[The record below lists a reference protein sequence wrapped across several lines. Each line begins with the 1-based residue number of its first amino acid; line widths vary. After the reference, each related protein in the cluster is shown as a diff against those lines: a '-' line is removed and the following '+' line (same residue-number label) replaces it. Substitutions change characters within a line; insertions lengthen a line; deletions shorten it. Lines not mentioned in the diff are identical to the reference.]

1 MKKTEKSKKKT
12 KSFNRKT
19 KSMVNL
25 ALKYRPQTLDSFIG
39 QEHLLARGAVL
50 RKLIEADALP
60 HIFLYGPP
68 GCGKTSLA
76 RIIAINLERPFYEM
90 NATTLKI
97 EDLRKL
103 FKAHANALQKPLIF
117 IDEVHRLSKNQ
128 QEVLLPFMENQAALI
143 IGASTENPFYSL
155 TAAMRSRSHL
165 FELKSIQEKE
175 LLAFLENIISLENI
189 DIEDEVK
196 EYLVFSSTGDVRAM
210 LNLLESA
217 SVVKSPITLDILK
230 QIRPHAM
237 QAGSSES
244 ESHYELTSAMIKSIR
259 GSDIDASIYYLARL
273 IDGGEPAEFIAR
285 RLAILA
291 SEDIGNA
298 NPPALN
304 LASSTLNIVKH
315 IGYPEARIS
324 LSQLVIYLASSPK
337 SNTAYLAINA
347 ALNDIQNGQIYPIPS
362 HLKTHAKS
370 YLYPHDYN
378 GWVEQS
384 YLTSSR
390 KYYHTKKMGF
400 EKTLWQWHEKIIN

>member
-1 MKKTEKSKKKT
+1 MP
-12 KSFNRKT
+12 
-19 KSMVNL
+19 NL
-25 ALKYRPQTLDSFIG
+25 ALKYRPKTLDALIG
-39 QEHLLARGAVL
+39 QSHLLGDSAIL
-50 RKLIEADALP
+50 RKLITTGTLS
-60 HIFLYGPP
+60 HTFFYGPP
-68 GCGKTSLA
+68 GCGKTTLA
-76 RIIAINLERPFYEM
+76 RVIATLLDKPFYEM

-97 EDLRKL
+97 EDLRKI
-103 FKAHANALQKPLIF
+103 FKEYTNALQKPLIF

-128 QEVLLPFMENQAALI
+128 QEVLLPFMENNAALI
-143 IGASTENPFYSL
+143 IGASTENPYYSL

-165 FELKSIQEKE
+165 FELESVSQKE
-175 LLAFLENIISLENI
+175 LHAYLEHILQLEEI
-189 DIEDEVK
+189 LIEEDAK
-196 EYLVFSSTGDVRAM
+196 EYLVFSSGGDVRAM

-217 SVVKSPITLDILK
+217 GAVESPITLGTLK

-237 QAGSSES
+237 QAGSAES

-337 SNTAYLAINA
+337 SNSAYMAINA
-347 ALNDIQNGQIYPIPS
+347 ALNSIKEGEIYPIPS
-362 HLKTHAKS
+362 HIKTHAKA
-370 YLYPHDYN
+370 YLYPHDFG
-378 GWVEQS
+378 GWVEQP
-384 YLTSSR
+384 YLSVPK
-390 KYYHTKKMGF
+390 KYYDTKQIGF
-400 EKTLWQWHEKIIN
+400 EKTLWQWHEKIKSK

>member
-1 MKKTEKSKKKT
+1 MTLL
-12 KSFNRKT
+12 
-19 KSMVNL
+19 NL
-25 ALKYRPQTLDSFIG
+25 ALKYRPKTLKEIIG
-39 QEHLLARGAVL
+39 QSRLLGQGAVL
-50 RKLIEADALP
+50 EKLIGADALP
-60 HIFLYGPP
+60 HTFFYGPP
-68 GCGKTSLA
+68 GCGKTTLA
-76 RIIAINLERPFYEM
+76 RVIASILDKPFYEM

-97 EDLRKL
+97 EDLRKI
-103 FKAHANALQKPLIF
+103 FKDFSNALQKPLIF

-128 QEVLLPFMENQAALI
+128 QEVLLPFMENNAALI
-143 IGASTENPFYSL
+143 IGASTENPYYSL

-165 FELKSIQEKE
+165 FELQSIDQNE
-175 LLAFLENIISLENI
+175 LRAYLENIIQKEDLCV
-189 DIEDEVK
+189 EDEAK
-196 EYLVFSSTGDVRAM
+196 EYLVFSSGGDVRAM

-217 SVVKSPITLDILK
+217 GATESPVTLATLK

-259 GSDIDASIYYLARL
+259 GSDIDASVYYLARL
-273 IDGGEPAEFIAR
+273 IEGGEPAEFIAR

-337 SNTAYLAINA
+337 SNSAYVAINA
-347 ALNDIQNGQIYPIPS
+347 AMSDIKSGEIHPIPS
-362 HLKTHAKS
+362 HIKTHAKN
-370 YLYPHDYN
+370 YLYPHDFN
-378 GWVEQS
+378 GWVKQS
-384 YLTSSR
+384 YLSKPK
-390 KYYHTKKMGF
+390 KYYETKQIGF
-400 EKTLWQWHEKIIN
+400 EKTLWLWHEKIKSL

>member
-1 MKKTEKSKKKT
+1 MPA
-12 KSFNRKT
+12 F
-19 KSMVNL
+19 
-25 ALKYRPQTLDSFIG
+25 ALKYRPKTLDDLIG
-39 QEHLLARGAVL
+39 QTHLLGENAVL
-50 RKLIEADALP
+50 RKLILSDTLP
-60 HIFLYGPP
+60 HIFFSGPP
-68 GCGKTSLA
+68 GCGKTTLA
-76 RIIAINLERPFYEM
+76 RVIASILERPFYEM

-97 EDLRKL
+97 EDLRKI
-103 FKAHANALQKPLIF
+103 FKEYSNALEKPVIF

-128 QEVLLPFMENQAALI
+128 QEVLLPFMENNAALI
-143 IGASTENPFYSL
+143 IGASTENPYYSL

-165 FELKSIQEKE
+165 FELQSIGQDDMSNYLKKIIEIEKIT
-175 LLAFLENIISLENI
+175 LEQ
-189 DIEDEVK
+189 DAQA
-196 EYLVFSSTGDVRAM
+196 YLVFSSGGDVRAM

-217 SVVKSPITLDILK
+217 HSIENPITLKTLK

-237 QAGSSES
+237 QSGSSES

-273 IDGGEPAEFIAR
+273 IEGGEPAEFIAR

-337 SNTAYLAINA
+337 SNSAYIAINT
-347 ALNDIQNGQIYPIPS
+347 ALNTIKEGEIYPIPP
-362 HLKTHAKS
+362 HIKTHAKS
-370 YLYPHDYN
+370 YLYPHDFG
-378 GWVEQS
+378 GWVAQS
-384 YLTSSR
+384 YVSRPLQFYTSQQV
-390 KYYHTKKMGF
+390 GF
-400 EKTLWQWHEKIIN
+400 EKTLCQWHEKIKSAKT

>member
-1 MKKTEKSKKKT
+1 
-12 KSFNRKT
+12 
-19 KSMVNL
+19 MVNL
-25 ALKYRPQTLDSFIG
+25 ALKYRPKTLDEIIG
-39 QEHLLARGAVL
+39 QSHLLSESSSL
-50 RKLIEADALP
+50 RKLIESHALP
-60 HIFLYGPP
+60 HSFFYGPP
-68 GCGKTSLA
+68 GCGKTTLA
-76 RIIAINLERPFYEM
+76 RVIAAQLDRPFYEM

-97 EDLRKL
+97 DDLRKI
-103 FKAHANALQKPLIF
+103 FKEYANALQKPLIF

-128 QEVLLPFMENQAALI
+128 QEVLLPFMENNAALV
-143 IGASTENPFYSL
+143 IGASTENPYYSL

-165 FELKSIQEKE
+165 FELKALNQEEMYSYLQKIIKLESI
-175 LLAFLENIISLENI
+175 SI
-189 DIEDEVK
+189 DKDAV
-196 EYLVFSSTGDVRAM
+196 EYLVFSSGGDVRAM
-210 LNLLESA
+210 LNLLESGHT
-217 SVVKSPITLDILK
+217 VTTPVTLDTLK

-337 SNTAYLAINA
+337 SNSAYMAINT
-347 ALNDIQNGQIYPIPS
+347 ALNAIKKGEIHPIPP
-362 HLKTHAKS
+362 HIKTHAKT
-370 YLYPHDYN
+370 YVYPHDFG

-384 YLTSSR
+384 YLSTPLHF
-390 KYYHTKKMGF
+390 YQTQQIGF
-400 EKTLWQWHEKIIN
+400 EKTLWQWHEKIKFIQK

>member
-1 MKKTEKSKKKT
+1 
-12 KSFNRKT
+12 
-19 KSMVNL
+19 MVNL
-25 ALKYRPQTLDSFIG
+25 ALKYRPKTINELIG
-39 QEHLLARGAVL
+39 QSHLLGKNAVF
-50 RKLIEADALP
+50 RKLIESDALP
-60 HIFLYGPP
+60 HTFLYGPP
-68 GCGKTSLA
+68 GCGKTTIA
-76 RIIAINLERPFYEM
+76 RVIASMLKRPFYEM

-97 EDLRKL
+97 EDLRKI
-103 FKAHANALQKPLIF
+103 FKEYTNALQKPLIF

-128 QEVLLPFMENQAALI
+128 QEVLLPFMENNVALI
-143 IGASTENPFYSL
+143 IGASTENPYYSL
-155 TAAMRSRSHL
+155 TSALRSRSHI
-165 FELKSIQEKE
+165 FELKSICEKDMTIY
-175 LLAFLENIISLENI
+175 LDTILYKENVAITE
-189 DIEDEVK
+189 EAK
-196 EYLVFSSTGDVRAM
+196 QYLVYSSSGDVRAM

-217 SVVKSPITLDILK
+217 SVTTKTITIETLK

-244 ESHYELTSAMIKSIR
+244 ESHYELSSAMIKSIR

-337 SNTAYLAINA
+337 SNSAYMAINLAIKSIEEGN
-347 ALNDIQNGQIYPIPS
+347 IHPIPT
-362 HLKTHAKS
+362 HIKTHAKN
-370 YLYPHDYN
+370 YLYPHDFN
-378 GWVEQS
+378 GYVQQS
-384 YLTSSR
+384 YLGTPMNFY
-390 KYYHTKKMGF
+390 KTKQIGF
-400 EKTLWQWHEKIIN
+400 EKQLFKWHEKITNL

>member
-1 MKKTEKSKKKT
+1 MIN
-12 KSFNRKT
+12 F
-19 KSMVNL
+19 
-25 ALKYRPQTLDSFIG
+25 ALKYRPKKLNEIIG
-39 QEHLLARGAVL
+39 QKHLLGENAVL
-50 RKLIEADALP
+50 KKLIEKENLS
-60 HIFLYGPP
+60 HTFFYGPP
-68 GCGKTSLA
+68 GCGKTTLA
-76 RIIAINLERPFYEM
+76 RIIASELDRPFYEM
-90 NATTLKI
+90 NATSFKI
-97 EDLRKL
+97 EDLRKI
-103 FKAHANALQKPLIF
+103 FKEYANALQKPLIF

-128 QEVLLPFMENQAALI
+128 QEVLLPFMENASALI
-143 IGASTENPFYSL
+143 IGASTENPYYSL

-165 FELKSIQEKE
+165 FKLEAVKQKEMSEYLNHIIELEA
-175 LLAFLENIISLENI
+175 LRVA
-189 DIEDEVK
+189 EDAK
-196 EYLVFSSTGDVRAM
+196 EYLIFSSCGDVRAM

-217 SVVKSPITLDILK
+217 KSVEENISLTTLK
-230 QIRPHAM
+230 HIRPHAM

-304 LASSTLNIVKH
+304 LASSTLNIVKY

-337 SNTAYLAINA
+337 SNSAYLAINT
-347 ALNDIQNGQIYPIPS
+347 ALKSIKDGEIHPIPS
-362 HLKTHAKS
+362 HIKTHS
-370 YLYPHDYN
+370 ETYVYPHDFG

-384 YLTSSR
+384 YLSKPLHFYKTQQI
-390 KYYHTKKMGF
+390 GF
-400 EKTLWQWHEKIIN
+400 EKTLWQWHKKIINR

>member
-1 MKKTEKSKKKT
+1 
-12 KSFNRKT
+12 
-19 KSMVNL
+19 MVSL
-25 ALKYRPQTLDSFIG
+25 ALKYRPKTLDALIG
-39 QEHLLARGAVL
+39 QSHLLSKDAAL
-50 RKLIEADALP
+50 RKLIEANALP
-60 HIFLYGPP
+60 HTFFHGPP
-68 GCGKTSLA
+68 GSGKTTLA
-76 RIIAINLERPFYEM
+76 RVIASILDRPFYEM

-97 EDLRKL
+97 EDLRKI
-103 FKAHANALQKPLIF
+103 FKNHNNALQKPLIF

-128 QEVLLPFMENQAALI
+128 QEVLLPFMENNAALI
-143 IGASTENPFYSL
+143 IGASTENPYYSL
-155 TAAMRSRSHL
+155 TSAMRSRSHL
-165 FELKSIQEKE
+165 FELESIKE
-175 LLAFLENIISLENI
+175 HELHVYLDQILALESI
-189 DIEDEVK
+189 DIEEEAK
-196 EYLVFSSTGDVRAM
+196 EYLVFSSAGDVRAM

-217 SVVKSPITLDILK
+217 SVLGSPIALHALK

-337 SNTAYLAINA
+337 SNSAYLAINQ
-347 ALNDIQNGQIYPIPS
+347 ALHAIKNAEIYPVPS
-362 HLKTHAKS
+362 HIKTHAKN
-370 YLYPHDYN
+370 YLYPHDYH
-378 GWVEQS
+378 GWVKQS
-384 YLTSSR
+384 YLS
-390 KYYHTKKMGF
+390 KPLHFYDTKQIGF
-400 EKTLWQWHEKIIN
+400 EKQLWQWHTKITQS